1 MENITIRGL
10 DVYRYLTVFITDIHR
25 NNLELSSVE
34 YFREHTMKNL
44 FVIAFV
50 VLNFMTYS
58 NAQVYPDSVLAPE
71 VLDIELKSYTA
82 EENRAVLDVTLY
94 NQNDFKIPVREVYG
108 NIYLNENAI
117 ANLEA
122 LSKKSLDAH
131 DTQIF
136 TVPVTVK
143 PDGLSNASTNVMMSG
158 IANYRFKCYMMS
170 PVGEI
175 PVEHEG
181 QLTKEQ
187 MFSFFQ
193 AVISIRQ

>member
-1 MENITIRGL
+1 
-10 DVYRYLTVFITDIHR
+10 
-25 NNLELSSVE
+25 
-34 YFREHTMKNL
+34 MKNL

-58 NAQVYPDSVLAPE
+58 NAEVFPDSVLAPE
-71 VLDIELKSYTA
+71 VVDIKLQSYTA

-94 NQNDFKIPVREVYG
+94 NPNDFKIPVREVYG
-108 NIYLNENAI
+108 DIYLNENAI

-122 LSKKSLDAH
+122 LSKKSLGAH

-143 PDGLSNASTNVMMSG
+143 PDELSNAGTNVMMSG
-158 IANYRFKCYMMS
+158 VANYRFKGYMMS

-193 AVISIRQ
+193 AIIAIRQ